1 MTEGGCFTAVC
12 ALSHFL
18 EVSFLAII
26 PLIRVTRVAPLKA
39 GHFTIYPNLPQG
51 KMLMYE
57 RTACGCKLHLF
68 HKSFKTSINNLTSGK
83 IMNTRGIPWA
93 KKQHLWAGS
102 TSRRTQWQRLPIMLR
117 WNRMV

>member
-18 EVSFLAII
+18 EASFLAII
-26 PLIRVTRVAPLKA
+26 PVIRGQLPLLKA
-39 GHFTIYPNLPQG
+39 GHFTIHPHLPQG
-51 KMLMYE
+51 KMLMHWL
-57 RTACGCKLHLF
+57 TACVRKLHLF
-68 HKSFKTSINNLTSGK
+68 HKSFKMSINNLTSGK

-102 TSRRTQWQRLPIMLR
+102 ISRRTQWQQLPIMLR